1 MKALIKMV
9 LALSA
14 VICILFSCQTDRADV
29 KTGLITKVFAG
40 SGDCMP
46 VIDYSRRTYTLYS
59 GRVYIVQKIEYD
71 NQANTLEIL
80 KNKSISRIIKN
91 GVLAITLQPDSFIVF
106 VDNVYESSSAIYLKE
121 NDVINAPFYFFH
133 CTSY

>member
-1 MKALIKMV
+1 MKTRIKKAWI
-9 LALSA
+9 LFA
-14 VICILFSCQTDRADV
+14 VSCILFSCQNEHADIL
-29 KTGLITKVFAG
+29 TGITAKVYSG

-71 NQANTLEIL
+71 NPVNTLETL
-80 KNKSISRIIKN
+80 KNKSISRIIKD
-91 GVLAITLQPDSFIVF
+91 GALSITLQPDSFVVF
-106 VDNVYESSSAIYLKE
+106 VDNGYESNS
-121 NDVINAPFYFFH
+121 VIHVKDNQVIKTPFYFFH